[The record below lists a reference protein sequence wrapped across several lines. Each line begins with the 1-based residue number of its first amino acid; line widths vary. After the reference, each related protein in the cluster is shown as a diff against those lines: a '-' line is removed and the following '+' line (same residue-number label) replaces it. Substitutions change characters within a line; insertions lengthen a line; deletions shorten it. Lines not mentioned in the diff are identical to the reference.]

1 MQRLGWPGRHRTRK
15 RDQERGLKKTLGSA
29 KQSKDLGK
37 RKNEKRKAKGS
48 LELVLVWKREIER
61 SRWVRVIE
69 GQMDN

>member
-1 MQRLGWPGRHRTRK
+1 MQRLGRPGRHRARK
-15 RDQERGLKKTLGSA
+15 RDQEERFKENTRLSKA
-29 KQSKDLGK
+29 KQRLAKETEGK
-37 RKNEKRKAKGS
+37 KKNEGS